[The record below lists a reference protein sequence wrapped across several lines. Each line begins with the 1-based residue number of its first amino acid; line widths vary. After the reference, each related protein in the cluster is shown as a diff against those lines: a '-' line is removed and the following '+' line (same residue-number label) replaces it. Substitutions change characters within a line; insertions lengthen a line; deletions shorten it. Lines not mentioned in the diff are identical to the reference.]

1 MSATAF
7 KSYQQRW
14 LHLLF
19 PPVLVLVPHEPMV
32 IQPLAPL
39 QLVQQRRVSPG
50 CVFTPIALCHRAAGS
65 PDELRVALSAAPY
78 IAHFGLHA
86 EFSEAQV
93 LGVLLGA
100 GEVEAAI
107 ELSRG
112 ETKVC
117 VSYQRSVL
125 RHVVERSPGVGGTE
139 TGGQAAL
146 LAVTFN
152 PQKRATCPIPVS
164 ESLGVG

>member
-1 MSATAF
+1 M
-7 KSYQQRW
+7 
-14 LHLLF
+14 
-19 PPVLVLVPHEPMV
+19 
-32 IQPLAPL
+32 
-39 QLVQQRRVSPG
+39 
-50 CVFTPIALCHRAAGS
+50 ALCHRAAGS

-152 PQKRATCPIPVS
+152 PQKKATSPIPVS
-164 ESLGVG
+164 ESLVVG